1 MLSNEESALKNF
13 ADRIYS
19 VDGDNVSFADIC
31 KILMTDYNMQNQEK
45 KNIESMEQKKKNKGK
60 DEYKQQITKYQYLIF
75 IILSHSFSFSI
86 AAMS

>member
-60 DEYKQQITKYQYLIF
+60 DENYKHFPLLLHKVLKELF
-75 IILSHSFSFSI
+75 IEY
-86 AAMS
+86 